1 MTREAWVVVDLGYG
15 DAGKGA
21 TVDFLV
27 RERAADLV
35 VRFNGGAQAGHTVVL
50 PDRRRH
56 TFAQFGAGTFV
67 PGVQTYLGPRFLLH
81 PGGMAVEAA
90 HLARQGVDDA
100 LERTRIDARALV
112 ISPFQQSAGRL
123 RELLRGDAAHGTCG
137 VGIGE
142 RVADAALPDAVLA
155 GDLADPALLRERLV
169 SQQARKREELAAAAQ
184 LGGRALPEWE
194 LLCDADAVERI
205 LESWQALAERLQV
218 VSPEDAR
225 ALLSGAE
232 AIVCEGAQGVLLDQT
247 WGFHPHT
254 TWSDCTPAGA
264 LELLAGIEA
273 PVFRLGVLRTYATRH
288 GAGPFPTHDSRLDLT
303 LREPHNPTGAWQGP
317 FRCGAL
323 DAVALRYALEVCGG
337 VDGLALTCL
346 DRIPPTAAVCSGYRG
361 GDPAAG
367 FEADAAGVTR
377 RLVPGEPEDLE
388 ARAALGRGLREVE
401 PVSERVARGELCTW
415 VDREL
420 RTPIWIESR
429 GPQAE
434 DRNWTAPGRSS
445 LPPLPHPS
453 PCESTEEAS

>member
-1 MTREAWVVVDLGYG
+1 VTREAWVVFDLGFG

-67 PGVQTYLGPRFLLH
+67 PGVQTYLGPKFLLH
-81 PGGMAVEAA
+81 PGGLAVEA
-90 HLARQGVDDA
+90 LRLERQGINDA
-100 LERTRIDARALV
+100 VERTRIDARAPV
-112 ISPFQQSAGRL
+112 ISPFQQAAGRL
-123 RELLRGDAAHGTCG
+123 RELLRGEAAHGTCG

-142 RVADAALPDAVLA
+142 RVADASEPDAIVA
-155 GDLADPALLRERLV
+155 ADLSSSTALRERLAA
-169 SQQARKREELAAAAQ
+169 QQARKREALSAAAD
-184 LGGRALPEWE
+184 LDGRARPEWE
-194 LLCDADAVERI
+194 LLCDPSAVERI
-205 LESWQALAERLQV
+205 LESWLALRERLHI
-218 VSPEDAR
+218 VSESDGS
-225 ALLSGAE
+225 ALLRAAE
-232 AIVCEGAQGVLLDQT
+232 AVVCEGAQGVLLDQT

-288 GAGPFPTHDSRLDLT
+288 GAGPFPTHDPSLSLT
-303 LREPHNPTGAWQGP
+303 LREPHNPTGPWQGP

-323 DAVALRYALEVCGG
+323 DAVTLRYALEVSGG

-346 DRIPPTAAVCSGYRG
+346 DRIPPTTSVCASYRG
-361 GDPAAG
+361 AG
-367 FEADAAGVTR
+367 AGLELDAEGLARRIVPGDAA
-377 RLVPGEPEDLE
+377 DLE
-388 ARAALGRGLREVE
+388 ARAALGETLREVE
-401 PVSERVARGELCTW
+401 PVLERVARQDLCTW

-420 RTPIWIESR
+420 RAPIWIESR

-434 DRNWTAPGRSS
+434 DRDWTAPGRET
-445 LPPLPHPS
+445 LPPLPAPAA
-453 PCESTEEAS
+453 STRTQEAS

>member
-1 MTREAWVVVDLGYG
+1 MTREAWVVFDLGFG

-81 PGGMAVEAA
+81 PGGMAVEA
-90 HLARQGVDDA
+90 LRLERQGIDDA
-100 LERTRIDARALV
+100 WERTRIDARALV
-112 ISPFQQSAGRL
+112 ISPFQQAAGRL
-123 RELLRGDAAHGTCG
+123 RELARGEAAHGTCG

-142 RVADAALPDAVLA
+142 RVLDADEPDAILA
-155 GDLADPALLRERLV
+155 GDLDDPALLRERLAA
-169 SQQARKREELAAAAQ
+169 QQARKRQALAASAG
-184 LGGRALPEWE
+184 LGGRAEPEWA
-194 LLCDADAVERI
+194 LLNDAGAVERT
-205 LESWQALAERLQV
+205 LEAWRELRPRLRV
-218 VSPEDAR
+218 VSPADAS
-225 ALLSGAE
+225 ALLGESE

-264 LELLAGIEA
+264 LELLEGIEA

-288 GAGPFPTHDSRLDLT
+288 GQGPFPTHDPRLDLT
-303 LREPHNPTGAWQGP
+303 LREPHNPTGAWQGA

-323 DAVALRYALEVCGG
+323 DAVLLRYALEVAGG
-337 VDGLALTCL
+337 VDGLALNCL
-346 DRIPPTAAVCSGYRG
+346 DRIPPAIDACAGYRAPPG
-361 GDPAAG
+361 PG
-367 FEADAAGVTR
+367 FERDAEGVAR
-377 RLVPGEPEDLE
+377 RIVPPTDLE
-388 ARAALGRGLREVE
+388 GSAALGEALRGVE
-401 PVSERVARGELCTW
+401 PVLERVARGDLCTW

-420 RTPIWIESR
+420 QAPIWIESR

-434 DRNWTAPGRSS
+434 DRTWTAPGRAP
-445 LPPLPHPS
+445 LPPL
-453 PCESTEEAS
+453 AD

>member
-1 MTREAWVVVDLGYG
+1 MTREAWVVFDLGFG

-81 PGGMAVEAA
+81 PGGLAVEAQR
-90 HLARQGVDDA
+90 LERWGVTDA
-100 LERTRIDARALV
+100 FERTRVDARALV
-112 ISPFQQSAGRL
+112 ISPFQQAAGRL
-123 RELLRGDAAHGTCG
+123 RELLRGEAAHGTCG

-142 RVADAALPDAVLA
+142 RVADADQADAILA
-155 GDLADPALLRERLV
+155 GDLEEPQLLAERL
-169 SQQARKREELAAAAQ
+169 SAQQARKREELAAASD

-194 LLCDADAVERI
+194 LLCDEGAVPRT
-205 LESWQALAERLQV
+205 LEAWAGLRERLRV
-218 VSPEDAR
+218 VSPEDAA
-225 ALLSGAE
+225 ALVRGAE

-264 LELLAGIEA
+264 LEVLDGVEA

-288 GAGPFPTHDSRLDLT
+288 GTGPFPTHDPRLDLT
-303 LREPHNPTGAWQGP
+303 LREPHNPTGAWQGA

-323 DAVALRYALEVCGG
+323 DAVALRYALEVSGG

-346 DRIPPTAAVCSGYRG
+346 DRVPPAVPVCAGYRG
-361 GDPAAG
+361 GDPARGCEEDPAG
-367 FEADAAGVTR
+367 ITR
-377 RLVPGEPEDLE
+377 RLIPGPREDLS
-388 ARAALGRGLREVE
+388 ARSALGAALREVE
-401 PVSERVARGELCTW
+401 PLVENVSRADLCAW
-415 VDREL
+415 VEREL
-420 RTPIWIESR
+420 GSQIWIESR

-434 DRNWTAPGRSS
+434 DRSWTAPDRAA
-445 LPPLPHPS
+445 LPPLPPA
-453 PCESTEEAS
+453 PEEAS